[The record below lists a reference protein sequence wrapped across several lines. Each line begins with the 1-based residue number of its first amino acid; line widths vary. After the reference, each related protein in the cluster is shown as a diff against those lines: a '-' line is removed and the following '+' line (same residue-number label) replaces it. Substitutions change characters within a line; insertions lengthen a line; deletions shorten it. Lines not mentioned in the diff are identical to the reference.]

1 VNFAEQPPSN
11 QWAPMKYR
19 GETLAEVWFKPEG
32 EPFAL
37 TFRIPRSSFEIP
49 GIGQRLT
56 TESLLKAVGVA
67 AAEVESWG
75 HEGASHSGTGEPDS
89 ELGRPLPPPPQG
101 VDHLHL
107 HVRLKPPTRAVAP
120 DEGGE
125 SAIPEEKWQDL
136 EARWKAILDLEAG
149 LDTLRIS
156 METLRSEMEA
166 ASRRTLT
173 TDEKLHALSAD
184 VLQWNKAKSRIHYS
198 LPKAREFII
207 RSTWAVGAPERK
219 KLEALV
225 KDHIRPRIPF
235 AEMDKAAEELESLL
249 KDRQVLT
256 AHGMAIHRECKG
268 VVADVQA
275 ALRTLQN
282 SAAAQATKSRDAA
295 RSTGHKLW

>member
-1 VNFAEQPPSN
+1 MNFSEQPPSSR
-11 QWAPMKYR
+11 WAPLKYR

-37 TFRIPRSSFEIP
+37 TLRIPARSFQIP

-56 TESLLKAVGVA
+56 AESLLKAVGVA
-67 AAEVESWG
+67 AAEVESWR
-75 HEGASHSGTGEPDS
+75 HEGASPSGVGGADSALSHS
-89 ELGRPLPPPPQG
+89 LPPPPQG
-101 VDHLHL
+101 VGCVNLY
-107 HVRLKPPTRAVAP
+107 VRLKPPPRAVAP
-120 DEGGE
+120 DEGRE
-125 SAIPEEKWQDL
+125 PEIPEEKWQDL

-149 LDTLRIS
+149 VETLRIS
-156 METLRSEMEA
+156 MEGLRSEMET
-166 ASRRTLT
+166 ASRRALT

-198 LPKAREFII
+198 LPKAREFIH

-235 AEMDKAAEELESLL
+235 PHMDKAAEELESLL

-256 AHGMAIHRECKG
+256 AHGTAIHRECKG

-275 ALRTLQN
+275 ALRTLQS
-282 SAAAQATKSRDAA
+282 SAAAQATKSRGVA
-295 RSTGHKLW
+295 RRAGDKLW